1 MTEDDQMRQQ
11 ADKEKKLESLLK
23 DRMEALSKIKT
34 MVSEQ
39 SALEKQLDS
48 IDAAEE
54 ELDAKLLDLKR
65 KIGETSREMDA
76 SNNEEEELVAHK
88 KKTALLQESAKVE
101 DELDDITRKKVD
113 ILDKVKD
120 LTKNRSELE
129 GTWDRVEAE
138 EIDLKKEVMELRQ
151 KAEGFMHQMSREI
164 GQMDRES
171 INSRSATAQPA
182 ARFTPAPEVPP
193 LKPKETPLPETKQE
207 KLTPAPEKPKEMPAA
222 PEIKAEKLKEV
233 PPKVEKPVEKPKV
246 PAVEPKQEQKKSIF
260 NVFGKKE
267 KEESDI
273 NVGMLKAVLKIM
285 DGLLEK
291 LPEDAI
297 DKFSKSADY
306 EKYEKLYHMV
316 EEYKGTAE
324 EKEHIKANA
333 KSVFVTVDNLLRQLP
348 KEVLDEFAESDDF
361 DRYNK
366 VLESYGV
373 G

>member
-1 MTEDDQMRQQ
+1 MTEDDQIKQQ
-11 ADKEKKLESLLK
+11 AEKEKKLESLLK

-48 IDAAEE
+48 IDAQEE
-54 ELDAKLLDLKR
+54 ELDAKLLDVKR

-120 LTKNRSELE
+120 LTRNRSELE

-138 EIDLKKEVMELRQ
+138 EIELKKEVMDLRQ
-151 KAEGFMHQMSREI
+151 KAEGFMHQMSRDI

-171 INSRSATAQPA
+171 VNSRSATAQPA
-182 ARFTPAPEVPP
+182 ARFAPAPPAPPEVPP
-193 LKPKETPLPETKQE
+193 EKPKEISVPETKQE
-207 KLTPAPEKPKEMPAA
+207 KLKEAPPT
-222 PEIKAEKLKEV
+222 PEIKIEKLKET
-233 PPKVEKPVEKPKV
+233 PPKVEKPKV
-246 PAVEPKQEQKKSIF
+246 PAAEPKQEQKKSIF

-267 KEESDI
+267 KEEPDV

-306 EKYEKLYHMV
+306 DKYEKLYHIV
-316 EEYKGTAE
+316 EEYKGTAD

-333 KSVFVTVDNLLRQLP
+333 KSVLVTVDNLLRQLP

>member
-1 MTEDDQMRQQ
+1 MTEDDQIKQQ
-11 ADKEKKLESLLK
+11 AEKEKKLENLLK
-23 DRMEALSKIKT
+23 DRMEALSKIKN

-39 SALEKQLDS
+39 SVLEKQLDS
-48 IDAAEE
+48 IDAQEE

-65 KIGETSREMDA
+65 RIGETSREIDA
-76 SNNEEEELVAHK
+76 SNSEEEELVAHK

-120 LTKNRSELE
+120 LTRNRSELE

-138 EIDLKKEVMELRQ
+138 EIELKKEVYDLRQ

-171 INSRSATAQPA
+171 INSRSATVQPA
-182 ARFTPAPEVPP
+182 ARFTPAPPAPPEVPKE
-193 LKPKETPLPETKQE
+193 KPKETPIPETKQE
-207 KLTPAPEKPKEMPAA
+207 KLKEASPAPEV
-222 PEIKAEKLKEV
+222 KAEKLKET
-233 PPKVEKPVEKPKV
+233 PPKPKAPAAEKP
-246 PAVEPKQEQKKSIF
+246 QEQKKSIF
-260 NVFGKKE
+260 NVFGKSKE
-267 KEESDI
+267 KEESDV

-285 DGLLEK
+285 DSLLEK

-306 EKYEKLYHMV
+306 EKYEKLYHIV
-316 EEYKGTAE
+316 EEYKGTTD
-324 EKEHIKANA
+324 EKEQIKANA
-333 KSVFVTVDNLLRQLP
+333 KSVLVTVDNLLRQLP

>member
-1 MTEDDQMRQQ
+1 MTEDDQIKQQ
-11 ADKEKKLESLLK
+11 AEKEKKLESLLK

-54 ELDAKLLDLKR
+54 ELDAKLLDVKR
-65 KIGETSREMDA
+65 RIGETSREMDA

-88 KKTALLQESAKVE
+88 KKTALLQDSAKVE

-120 LTKNRSELE
+120 LTRNRSELE
-129 GTWDRVEAE
+129 GTWDRVETE
-138 EIDLKKEVMELRQ
+138 EIELKKEVMDLRQ
-151 KAEGFMHQMSREI
+151 KAEGFMHQMSRDI

-171 INSRSATAQPA
+171 VNSRSATAQPA
-182 ARFTPAPEVPP
+182 ARFTPAPPAPPEVPQE
-193 LKPKETPLPETKQE
+193 KPKAILIPETKQE
-207 KLTPAPEKPKEMPAA
+207 KLKETQPAPAPPA
-222 PEIKAEKLKEV
+222 PEIKAEKPKETA
-233 PPKVEKPVEKPKV
+233 PKIEKPKV
-246 PAVEPKQEQKKSIF
+246 PAAEPKQEQKKSIF

-267 KEESDI
+267 KEEPDV

-291 LPEDAI
+291 LPEDVI

-306 EKYEKLYHMV
+306 DKYEKLYHIV
-316 EEYKGTAE
+316 EEYKGTTE
-324 EKEHIKANA
+324 DKEHIKANA
-333 KSVFVTVDNLLRQLP
+333 KSVLVTVDNLLRQLP